1 MATDDLLTLDT
12 ASSRVIS
19 LSSLS
24 AEVKELIFTFLA
36 NIHGEKWENSILSI
50 RHECEGRIIKSID
63 EHESI
68 EDYDWKDWLEVS
80 DLKAII
86 EKNFSDESFASAFS
100 INVGDAF
107 KTKKEKL
114 AWLSK
119 IDQPKGKKPA
129 ALTRNDINKLWLI
142 NDHLSN
148 FVES

>member
-1 MATDDLLTLDT
+1 M
-12 ASSRVIS
+12 
-19 LSSLS
+19 
-24 AEVKELIFTFLA
+24 
-36 NIHGEKWENSILSI
+36 
-50 RHECEGRIIKSID
+50 
-63 EHESI
+63 
-68 EDYDWKDWLEVS
+68 S

-86 EKNFSDESFASAFS
+86 EKNFTDENFASAFS
-100 INVGDAF
+100 INLGDAF

-119 IDQPKGKKPA
+119 IDQPKGKKPV

>member
-1 MATDDLLTLDT
+1 MRYLRAICRFT
-12 ASSRVIS
+12 VGI
-19 LSSLS
+19 
-24 AEVKELIFTFLA
+24 IF
-36 NIHGEKWENSILSI
+36 ILSGFLKAVDPI
-50 RHECEGRIIKSID
+50 GNSLKID
-63 EHESI
+63 E
-68 EDYDWKDWLEVS
+68 Y
-80 DLKAII
+80 LKAFHLGFLDFISMPFAVLLACMEFLI
-86 EKNFSDESFASAFS
+86 GVCVLKGIKMRFFSTAALSFARAFS

-114 AWLSK
+114 AWISK